1 MDSASVIWEE
11 FNSNKTIE
19 ECAVCSHA
27 EKLLMGGRPRGK
39 KSIAETNMKRSQS
52 SFDQEKH
59 NTTVLSVCS
68 NSYNDTSL
76 FDDSTS
82 NQSMYTPLESTPIKK
97 ARFTVDMSTSP
108 IFPLASSKKNI
119 ETI

>member
-52 SFDQEKH
+52 SFDQEKL

-97 ARFTVDMSTSP
+97 GSLYS
-108 IFPLASSKKNI
+108 
-119 ETI
+119 